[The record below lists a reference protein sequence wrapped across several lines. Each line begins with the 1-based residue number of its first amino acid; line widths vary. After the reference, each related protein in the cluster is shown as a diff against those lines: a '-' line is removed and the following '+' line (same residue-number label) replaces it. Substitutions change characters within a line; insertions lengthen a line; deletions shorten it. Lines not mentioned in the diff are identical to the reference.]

1 MRKLWRRRPLPA
13 LSAEAYQSAFDKERQ
28 RVYPAI
34 DKFEAEFG
42 YAVERQRLEDAARV
56 LACPVKQSNPCW
68 QHGRVVYAVC
78 RKYLDG
84 KPTEAADVRMLPTL
98 QFLDIGTAKGF
109 SALCMRWAVMDSG
122 VQRVRIASTDVLE
135 PERPAFRNSIM
146 DIGAEPLRLAD
157 YLKPWPEAQAIGFWG
172 MKGVDWLKRGKGRI
186 NLAFIDGKHSTD
198 AVAEEAALISQRQM
212 PGDIM
217 LFDDLQMIQV
227 RKAVGTVTGYAM
239 RMIHA
244 APERAYMLATKL

>member
-1 MRKLWRRRPLPA
+1 MKMFRRRALPPLTREQYD
-13 LSAEAYQSAFDKERQ
+13 EAFETERRRRYPPVDAFEREQ
-28 RVYPAI
+28 
-34 DKFEAEFG
+34 G
-42 YAVERQRLEDAARV
+42 YAVDRAKLEQAARV
-56 LACPVKQSNPCW
+56 LACPVKPNPPCW

-78 RKYLDG
+78 RKYLEG
-84 KPTEAADVRMLPTL
+84 RPTEAADVRMLPTL

-135 PERPAFRNSIM
+135 PERPGFRNSIM

-172 MKGVDWLKRGKGRI
+172 MRGVDWLKRGKGRI

-217 LFDDLQMIQV
+217 LFDDLQMIPV

-244 APERAYMLATKL
+244 APERAYMLAVKR